1 VPAVALP
8 IGRVGTLAT
17 THVKHHGAPPVAPV
31 APGSAPLSQSTGG
44 TSTSGSSHGGASQ
57 TGTSTSGNSHGAG
70 SHGAGSNS
78 GGSHG
83 AGSNSGAGASSSGS
97 CPDVHVVRA
106 GESLWSIAQ
115 QHVNQTGHGNTNS
128 YWHRIYHA
136 NSQLIGAN
144 PSQISVGLHLCLP
157 SP

>member
-1 VPAVALP
+1 
-8 IGRVGTLAT
+8 
-17 THVKHHGAPPVAPV
+17 VAPV
-31 APGSAPLSQSTGG
+31 APGSATLSQSTGG
-44 TSTSGSSHGGASQ
+44 TSSSGSS
-57 TGTSTSGNSHGAG
+57 TSGNSTSGNSHSGNSHSGNSHGAG

-78 GGSHG
+78 G
-83 AGSNSGAGASSSGS
+83 AGASSGGS